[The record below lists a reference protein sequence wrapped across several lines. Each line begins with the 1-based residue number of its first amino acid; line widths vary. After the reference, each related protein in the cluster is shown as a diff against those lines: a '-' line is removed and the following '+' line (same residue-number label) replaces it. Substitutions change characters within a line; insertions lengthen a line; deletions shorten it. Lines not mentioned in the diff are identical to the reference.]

1 MRTKTKNVPYTKE
14 QRAEMIKQ
22 GRRVADAV
30 LKRQPV
36 KIEQTFM
43 TDAQGRQVPE
53 NLVKDIDKKRD
64 ATVRLIAAKALEQKQ
79 ILTEFKEEIREQ
91 IYSFVELSAK
101 EYGVSFGGK
110 KGNISLLS
118 FDGKYKLLVSMN
130 DNITFDERLQV
141 ARELIGKCIEKWSD
155 GARSE
160 IRVLVNDA
168 FQVDKTGKISTARVL
183 GLRRLDIQDKDW
195 QKAMTAIT
203 ESVQVTGT
211 KQYLRIYERDANGE
225 YQMIPLDVA
234 AL

>member
-1 MRTKTKNVPYTKE
+1 MAKPKGNNVPNKKSE
-14 QRAEMIKQ
+14 Q
-22 GRRVADAV
+22 ADDTQ
-30 LKRQPV
+30 K
-36 KIEQTFM
+36 FM
-43 TDAQGRQVPE
+43 TDSQGRQVPE

-64 ATVRLIAAKALEQKQ
+64 ATVRLIAAKALEMKQ
-79 ILTEFKEEIREQ
+79 ILSEFKEEIRDQ
-91 IYSFVELSAK
+91 IYSFVGLSAK
-101 EYGVSFGGK
+101 EYGVTFGGK

-118 FDGKYKLLVSMN
+118 YDGKYKLLVQMN

-160 IRVLVNDA
+160 IRVL
-168 FQVDKTGKISTARVL
+168 

-195 QKAMTAIT
+195 IKAMTAIT
-203 ESVQVTGT
+203 ESVQITGT
-211 KQYLRIYERDANGE
+211 KQYLRIYERDDKGE